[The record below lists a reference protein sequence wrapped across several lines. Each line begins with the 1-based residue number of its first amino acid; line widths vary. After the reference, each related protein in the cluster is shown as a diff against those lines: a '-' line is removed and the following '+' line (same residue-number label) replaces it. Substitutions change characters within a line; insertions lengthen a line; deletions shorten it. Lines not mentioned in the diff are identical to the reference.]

1 MVALLRYL
9 KKITIRFVLKT
20 LYVFPVKKNRI
31 FLLNDLSYRYVGNPR
46 FIGDYLLSEYPG
58 VFEIVVSVGDVS
70 AYKYLVDKGLKVVK
84 FNSPM
89 YFFYAITAAVFVS
102 NSGGY
107 SYIPVRKKQCVINTW
122 HGGGA
127 YKKCGIHMYEDTPLF
142 RKDLLLSANYTS
154 IFLSTCSEFSKV
166 MEDSMLIPR
175 EIFWEIGM
183 PRNDMLLK
191 QDKNKK
197 DNIKRKIG
205 LKDDEKLVLF
215 APTYRKIADNY
226 FNDSIEIS
234 YGVDSKRVCKALEKR
249 FGGHWKFAIRY
260 HPCVVN
266 RGEFHNDDVIV
277 LSDYDEMQEL
287 LLIADAMINDFSSS
301 MWDYMLTEKPSFL
314 FAKDLDHYI
323 KTTEV
328 YTPVEEWPFP
338 KATNNDELEANIMNF
353 NIDQYKLACKQHYK
367 KLGGCE
373 SGCATK
379 LVCDR
384 IYQYCFQN

>member
-1 MVALLRYL
+1 M
-9 KKITIRFVLKT
+9 
-20 LYVFPVKKNRI
+20 
-31 FLLNDLSYRYVGNPR
+31 
-46 FIGDYLLSEYPG
+46 
-58 VFEIVVSVGDVS
+58 
-70 AYKYLVDKGLKVVK
+70 
-84 FNSPM
+84 
-89 YFFYAITAAVFVS
+89 
-102 NSGGY
+102 
-107 SYIPVRKKQCVINTW
+107 
-122 HGGGA
+122 
-127 YKKCGIHMYEDTPLF
+127 
-142 RKDLLLSANYTS
+142 
-154 IFLSTCSEFSKV
+154 
-166 MEDSMLIPR
+166 
-175 EIFWEIGM
+175 
-183 PRNDMLLK
+183 
-191 QDKNKK
+191 
-197 DNIKRKIG
+197 
-205 LKDDEKLVLF
+205 
-215 APTYRKIADNY
+215 
-226 FNDSIEIS
+226 
-234 YGVDSKRVCKALEKR
+234 
-249 FGGHWKFAIRY
+249 
-260 HPCVVN
+260 N
-266 RGEFHNDDVIV
+266 RGEFHNDDVID

>member
-1 MVALLRYL
+1 MAALLRYL
-9 KKITIRFVLKT
+9 KKIIIRFLLKT

-226 FNDSIEIS
+226 FNDSIAIS

-266 RGEFHNDDVIV
+266 RGEFHNDDVID